1 MAYYK
6 FRSVSNWKWLKAIL
20 VDSSLYASSFS
31 KLNDP
36 MEGYYYHS
44 GLSKEELSQILEQKN
59 SYRICSLS
67 KTSTDVCMW
76 AFYGDS
82 GKGVCLEVEPIANR
96 VWKGPLEVDYVDDL
110 PSVEYLTERMGIV
123 QAIEKILNT
132 KLKRWETELEIRFLN
147 PAGQEHLPIIIK
159 KVILG
164 YNISD
169 YHRKKL
175 VGFINKINR
184 DRENE
189 RQIIIEDMKHE
200 QLTYE

>member
-1 MAYYK
+1 MAYFK
-6 FRSVSNWKWLKAIL
+6 FRSISNWKWLKAIF
-20 VDSSLYASSFS
+20 DDNSLYASSFS

-44 GLSKEELSQILEQKN
+44 GLSKEELSQILEHKN

-82 GKGVCLEVEPIANR
+82 GKGVCLEVEPVGNS
-96 VWKGPLEVDYVDDL
+96 VWKGPLDVNYVDDL
-110 PSVEYLTERMGIV
+110 PSIESLVERLGPFE
-123 QAIEKILNT
+123 AIENILNT
-132 KLKRWETELEIRFLN
+132 KLKRWETEQEIRFLN
-147 PAGQEHLPIIIK
+147 PAGLEQLPIIIK

-169 YHRKKL
+169 YHRKKIKRL
-175 VGFINKINR
+175 VSRINKDRFYR
-184 DRENE
+184 D
-189 RQIIIEDMKHE
+189 IIVVEEMSQDC
-200 QLTYE
+200 LTY